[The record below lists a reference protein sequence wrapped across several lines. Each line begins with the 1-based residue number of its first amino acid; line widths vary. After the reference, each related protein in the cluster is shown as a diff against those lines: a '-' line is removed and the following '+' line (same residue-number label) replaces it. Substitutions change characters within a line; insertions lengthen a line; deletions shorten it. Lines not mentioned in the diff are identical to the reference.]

1 MGLHDNQPAVTRMVT
16 NRFLRHG
23 YVASALLTVSSIVLL
38 AIAVDLVAFHIF
50 DIKYSGYRPERFFQ
64 YSTLTGHFHKPSSEG
79 YWYRYYDG
87 TKFKVRTNKYGF
99 ADSERTVEKTR
110 PRIALIGDSVVEF
123 WEVEEKDR
131 GQYVIEALLDG
142 AYEVMSHGVRGFGTD
157 QTYVLFE
164 QVGVHFSP
172 DIVIYTLTIND
183 VWDNS
188 NTTSK
193 PYFVLDPTT
202 PNGLVVTGYPIART
216 AVSQDLG
223 IMDRY
228 KRGSL
233 VYRKLDFGLRLIKA
247 SLGQSTPV
255 RSVPLAEHFE
265 LRPYK
270 KIYDREDSRRMEIT
284 LRLIAMLRDFAQSQ
298 KMKFL
303 LVEGL
308 YKPVQDEWS
317 QKRIIREYGEVIDFA
332 KVTTLL
338 GDFCRA
344 ERIAFLSLPTAIDSR
359 GVAVSTLMHPDDAMH
374 LNAAGIRLYSEVVVE
389 KLRALKW
396 VE

>member
-1 MGLHDNQPAVTRMVT
+1 MVT

-23 YVASALLTVSSIVLL
+23 YVASALLAISSVVLL
-38 AIAVDLVAFHIF
+38 VVVVDMVAFHIF

-79 YWYRYYDG
+79 HWYRYYDG

-99 ADSERTVEKTR
+99 ADSERAVEKTR

-131 GQYVIEALLDG
+131 GQHVIEAMLDG
-142 AYEVMSHGVRGFGTD
+142 AYEVLSHGVRGFGTD
-157 QTYVLFE
+157 QTYLLFE

-172 DIVIYTLTIND
+172 DIVIYTFTIND

-188 NTTSK
+188 NTASK

-202 PNGLVVTGYPIART
+202 PNGLVVTGYPIAMKP
-216 AVSQDLG
+216 ASQNLG
-223 IMDRY
+223 VIDRY
-228 KRGSL
+228 KRRSI

-247 SLGQSTPV
+247 SLGQSSPV
-255 RSVPLAEHFE
+255 RSVPLEAHFE
-265 LRPYK
+265 LHPYK
-270 KIYDREDSRRMEIT
+270 KIYDSEDSRRMEIT
-284 LRLIAMLRDFAQSQ
+284 LGLIAMLRDFAQSQ
-298 KMKFL
+298 GMKFL

-317 QKRIIREYGEVIDFA
+317 REQIIREYGEVFDFDN
-332 KVTTLL
+332 VTTAL
-338 GDFCRA
+338 GDFCGT
-344 ERIAFLSLPTAIDSR
+344 ERIAFLSLPRAIENR
-359 GVAVSTLMHPDDAMH
+359 GVAVSTLMHPDDTMH
-374 LNAAGIRLYSEVVVE
+374 LNAAGVRLYSEVVVE
-389 KLRALKW
+389 KLRSLQW